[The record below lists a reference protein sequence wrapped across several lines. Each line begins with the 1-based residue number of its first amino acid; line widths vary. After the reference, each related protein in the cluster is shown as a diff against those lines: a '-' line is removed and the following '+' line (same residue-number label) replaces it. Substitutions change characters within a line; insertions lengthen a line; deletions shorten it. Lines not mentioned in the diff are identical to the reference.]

1 MCCAA
6 LCLTGCSK
14 KEEKGQAGQQ
24 GISDLNKYAED
35 QKVEAKKTINIDPKM
50 DIVNL
55 AKCTA
60 ASMKIGQGIG
70 VYKVWTEEL
79 TRRYGKIY
87 PNKSTKELDEYV
99 GERITDKLRSLN
111 ESGFDSQQ
119 AFSKYY
125 DMNCKN

>member
-1 MCCAA
+1 M
-6 LCLTGCSK
+6 LSLNGCSK
-14 KEEKGQAGQQ
+14 TEKSKPIDQKQ
-24 GISDLNKYAED
+24 GSDLNKYAEE
-35 QKVEAKKTINIDPKM
+35 QKDKAAKIVNINPKM

-70 VYKVWTEEL
+70 IYKVWTEEL
-79 TRRYGKIY
+79 TNRYRKIY
-87 PNKSTKELDEYV
+87 PDKSVSELDSYV
-99 GERITDKLRSLN
+99 GERITDKLRSLR